1 MKVVSV
7 INYKGGVGKTT
18 LAANLGA
25 YAASQKRRVL
35 MVDLDPQT
43 QLTFSF
49 MTPEYWKDRYA
60 DNCTFRDYFEAV
72 IKDDFAIPSLR
83 NFLIPLT
90 NWDALKLG
98 DEKFDLISSHLELI
112 DIDIKLANKI
122 NVTSHD
128 TWDASSMRT
137 YSYLRNSLSELQ
149 DDYDIALIDC
159 PPTFNTLVKNAVFA
173 SDYYIIPARLDY
185 LSMLGIE
192 NLENSVKNF
201 CQECEGHIS
210 RLQESKYEPMK
221 LSLLG
226 IVPLMV
232 NIVKG
237 DSPVSAQ
244 KEYMRLFTEK
254 GYQLF
259 RYVRYNSSM
268 FGDAPRDGV
277 PAVLTRPKFSLAAK
291 RIVKELQELGD
302 EFLSKI
308 DA

>member
-1 MKVVSV
+1 
-7 INYKGGVGKTT
+7 
-18 LAANLGA
+18 
-25 YAASQKRRVL
+25 
-35 MVDLDPQT
+35 
-43 QLTFSF
+43 
-49 MTPEYWKDRYA
+49 
-60 DNCTFRDYFEAV
+60 
-72 IKDDFAIPSLR
+72 
-83 NFLIPLT
+83 
-90 NWDALKLG
+90 
-98 DEKFDLISSHLELI
+98 
-112 DIDIKLANKI
+112 
-122 NVTSHD
+122 
-128 TWDASSMRT
+128 MRT

-210 RLQESKYEPMK
+210 RLQDSKYEPMK

-237 DSPVSAQ
+237 DSPVAAQ

-291 RIVKELQELGD
+291 RIVKELQELGE